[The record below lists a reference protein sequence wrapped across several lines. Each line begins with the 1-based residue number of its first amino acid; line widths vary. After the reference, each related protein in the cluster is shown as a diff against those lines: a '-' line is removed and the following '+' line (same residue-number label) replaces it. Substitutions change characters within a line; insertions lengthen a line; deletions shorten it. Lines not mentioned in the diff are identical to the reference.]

1 MSFVTYVLLTGL
13 VLGTQQRCVFRP
25 LSSTPHSPP
34 LHSTPPHTHTHTL
47 TPPPLHSTPLTHSH
61 PPPPPPPTP
70 LHTHTRFTPEHLGLT
85 ASSLLAWLLA
95 EVVIIWLCLY
105 ILAVSSQLKWM
116 DIIAYCGYK
125 YVRSVHSACATEL
138 PHDGILLSSC
148 FCSMIVCVA
157 LGLLGGS
164 YAYYGALVYT
174 ALAIAYFLVSTYIH
188 TCTCTLYITG

>member
-34 LHSTPPHTHTHTL
+34 LPSTHTHPPSPPHTHPTS
-47 TPPPLHSTPLTHSH
+47 PPHSKVHSRAPWSDSQLSPGLAAGRGGDNMAVSLHPGRQLPAQVDGHHRLLRLQIRQVRPLCMCD
-61 PPPPPPPTP
+61 
-70 LHTHTRFTPEHLGLT
+70 RA
-85 ASSLLAWLLA
+85 ASSWDP
-95 EVVIIWLCLY
+95 VVVL
-105 ILAVSSQLKWM
+105 
-116 DIIAYCGYK
+116 
-125 YVRSVHSACATEL
+125 
-138 PHDGILLSSC
+138 C

-188 TCTCTLYITG
+188 TCTCTLCITG